1 MTDDLAHLDA
11 TAQADLVR
19 SGAVSP
25 LELVDAAIA
34 RVERVNPELNAVII
48 ERFDRARAEAAGD
61 LPDGPFRG
69 VPIVVKDLDGA
80 LKGEPAHLGNRLLQE
95 MGHVAD
101 HDTYLFERLRGSG
114 MVVIGKTNTPEFGLL
129 PTTEPLAHGATRNPW
144 DPEFSPGGSS
154 GGSAAAVAAGM
165 VPVGHAGDGG
175 GSIRIPA
182 SHCGLYGLK
191 PSRGRSSL
199 GPDVGEAWAG
209 LVVRHVVTRSV
220 RDSAAVLDVV
230 AGRMP
235 GDPYSAPP
243 PARPFLDE
251 VGADPGR
258 LRIGLCTEAPTG
270 LAEVDPACV
279 AAAEDAARL
288 LESLGHVVEPA
299 RPAAFD
305 EPGLLESFTA
315 VLVTGVVFDV
325 NRLAEVAGRPITHED
340 VEPLTWLQYEM
351 GLATTA
357 GQYLEALHVAHAW
370 SRKVAEFWQS
380 YDLLLSPVCAE
391 PPPRLGDVHGT
402 ADDPFRALARGVPFA
417 AFTGPFNVTGQPAVS
432 LPLFWSDSGLPIGVQ
447 LAADADRED
456 LLIRISAQ
464 VEQARPWADH
474 RPPIS
479 A

>member
-1 MTDDLAHLDA
+1 MSDSFAHLDA

-19 SGAVSP
+19 RGEATP

-34 RVERVNPELNAVII
+34 RVERLNPQLNAVIH
-48 ERFDRARAEAAGD
+48 ERFERARAEATGD

-69 VPIVVKDLDGA
+69 VPIVVKDLDGSVA
-80 LKGEPAHLGNRLLQE
+80 GEPTHLGNRLLKE
-95 MGHVAD
+95 LGYRAD
-101 HDTYLFERLRGSG
+101 HDTYLFEHLRATG

-129 PTTEPLAHGATRNPW
+129 PTTEPLAYGATRNPW
-144 DPEFSPGGSS
+144 SPEHSPGGSS
-154 GGSAAAVAAGM
+154 GGSAAAVASGM

-191 PSRGRSSL
+191 PTRGRSSL
-199 GPDVGEAWAG
+199 GPEVGEAWAG
-209 LVVRHVVTRSV
+209 LVVRHAVTRSV
-220 RDSAAVLDVV
+220 RDSAAVLDAI

-235 GDPYSAPP
+235 GDPYSAAPP
-243 PARPFLDE
+243 TRPYRDE

-270 LAEVDPACV
+270 LAEVDPVCV

-288 LESLGHVVEPA
+288 LESLGHHVEPA

-305 EPGLLESFTA
+305 QPGLLEAFTS
-315 VLVTGVVFDV
+315 VLVTGVVLDV
-325 NRLAEVAGRPITHED
+325 QHLSRIAGRPITHED

-351 GLATTA
+351 GMAVSA
-357 GQYLEALHVAHAW
+357 GEYLEALQQAHAW
-370 SRKVAEFWQS
+370 SRAVAAFWQD
-380 YDLLLSPVCAE
+380 YDLLLTPVCAE
-391 PPPRLGDVHGT
+391 PPPRLGDLHGT
-402 ADDPFRALARGVPFA
+402 ADDPFRALARSVPFA

-432 LPLFWSDSGLPIGVQ
+432 LPLYWDDAGLPIGVQ

-456 LLIRISAQ
+456 VLIRISAQ
-464 VEQARPWADH
+464 VEAARPWADR